1 MRKLTTHIKNLI
13 SELKSEG
20 IRFSF
25 DQQITVKSNGDE
37 RRLENVIF
45 EKNNIQYKLYEGV
58 FFRDFGQ
65 SMYFKKIKGG
75 EIVLTDFDDLIFYEM
90 LTAII
95 LKYFEKNG

>member
-58 FFRDFGQ
+58 FFRDLGKVCTL
-65 SMYFKKIKGG
+65 KKLKV
-75 EIVLTDFDDLIFYEM
+75 EKLCLLILM
-90 LTAII
+90 I
-95 LKYFEKNG
+95 